1 VSVGVG
7 MSSGLS
13 QYMCEVSPATLG
25 SESEVESNVVAR
37 SVALLSKAFL
47 VPVAA
52 VRHSLARP
60 DFEPARRS
68 PSLWLLTT
76 VRAEASAV
84 GEGVEAEEEAGDGV
98 LPTQRRHSRAL
109 PRARSQQPI
118 SRGGRPESF
127 AQA

>member
-1 VSVGVG
+1 LKHLLAPKSSMKLAIWIIRSPLDDSVEEGECVSVGVG

-25 SESEVESNVVAR
+25 SESEVESNAVAG

-84 GEGVEAEEEAGDGV
+84 GK
-98 LPTQRRHSRAL
+98 
-109 PRARSQQPI
+109 
-118 SRGGRPESF
+118 
-127 AQA
+127 